1 MEAPYGSCRYNK
13 TNYYWK
19 SAVRSD
25 VYQGTIMNTINGL
38 YLQHSAIENTVV
50 VLQLNQAAGMT
61 NSKFLQSA
69 CKFEK
74 PSFYFNEKLV
84 K

>member
-13 TNYYWK
+13 TNYWK

-38 YLQHSAIENTVV
+38 YLQHSAIVNTVV
-50 VLQLNQAAGMT
+50 ALQLNQAAGT
-61 NSKFLQSA
+61 TKSKFPQSP
-69 CKFEK
+69 KYMLKPPFYKYFDEK
-74 PSFYFNEKLV
+74 
-84 K
+84 